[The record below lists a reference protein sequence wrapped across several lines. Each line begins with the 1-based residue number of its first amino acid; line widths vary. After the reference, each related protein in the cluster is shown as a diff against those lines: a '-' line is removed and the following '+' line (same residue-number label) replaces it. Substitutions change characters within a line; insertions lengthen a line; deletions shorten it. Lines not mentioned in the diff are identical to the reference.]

1 MEKKASFEDHAV
13 SNEDTSSGTV
23 SPYNETK
30 RGLAPRHVQLMAIG
44 GSIGTGL
51 FVGIGSYL
59 NQAGP
64 LSLVLGYLVW
74 GVLFI
79 LPVNLSVGEM
89 CAYLPIRGSI
99 FELAARFVDPAFG
112 FAMYASRSPLFSNRG
127 STNMKSSNIT
137 NVLNLGDGSTST
149 AA

>member
-1 MEKKASFEDHAV
+1 MEKKISAEDHPIP
-13 SNEDTSSGTV
+13 SEDAGPGTV
-23 SPYNETK
+23 EPYGQTK
-30 RGLAPRHVQLMAIG
+30 RGLASRHVQLMAIG

-59 NQAGP
+59 QNAGP
-64 LSLVLGYLVW
+64 LSLFLGYLVW

-79 LPVNLSVGEM
+79 LPTNLSVGEM

-112 FAMYASRSPLFSNRG
+112 FAM
-127 STNMKSSNIT
+127 
-137 NVLNLGDGSTST
+137 
-149 AA
+149 

>member
-1 MEKKASFEDHAV
+1 MEKASVEDKPI
-13 SNEDTSSGTV
+13 SNEDAGSGTAL
-23 SPYNETK
+23 PYRETQ
-30 RGLAPRHVQLMAIG
+30 RGLASRHVQLMAIG

-59 NQAGP
+59 RDAGP
-64 LSLVLGYLVW
+64 LSLFLGYLIW
-74 GVLFI
+74 GCLFI

-112 FAMYASRSPLFSNRG
+112 FAM
-127 STNMKSSNIT
+127 
-137 NVLNLGDGSTST
+137 
-149 AA
+149 